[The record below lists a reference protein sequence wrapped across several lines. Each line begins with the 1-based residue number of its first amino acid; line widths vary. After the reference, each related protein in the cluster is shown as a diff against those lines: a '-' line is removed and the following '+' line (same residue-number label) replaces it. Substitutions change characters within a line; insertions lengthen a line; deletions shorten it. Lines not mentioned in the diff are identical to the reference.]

1 MRHKELLVR
10 DIVSGPVWSQ
20 HYSPQE
26 GSSAM
31 ISIRVTFKTL
41 GDLGCKGS

>member
-1 MRHKELLVR
+1 MGHKELLVR
-10 DIVSGPVWSQ
+10 DIVSGPVWAQ

-41 GDLGCKGS
+41 GDLGYRGS